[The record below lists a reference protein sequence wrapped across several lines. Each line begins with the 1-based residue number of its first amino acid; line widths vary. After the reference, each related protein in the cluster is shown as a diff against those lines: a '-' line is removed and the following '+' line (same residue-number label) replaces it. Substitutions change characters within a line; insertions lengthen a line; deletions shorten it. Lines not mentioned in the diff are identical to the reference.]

1 MSLNRTNL
9 HQAVT
14 AVDDGAIF
22 VSLELSRSS
31 WLVTSLSPGSQK
43 MSKHKVSAGSGPA
56 LLGLLAQL
64 KSKAEARLGRPLR
77 LVVIQEAGLDGFWLH
92 RLLISEEIESHVV
105 DAASVAVSRR
115 MRRAKSDRIDGEALL
130 RTLLA
135 WLRGEP
141 RVCSMVVAPSPE
153 EEDRR
158 RQGRER
164 KALITERTRQ
174 TNRIKGLLA
183 SQGIYDYSPL
193 CRNRRKRLDELV
205 TGDGRA
211 LPSTLRKEILR
222 GLDRIELLLE
232 QIKELEVAR
241 AELIKPE
248 QSPKA
253 AMLAQLKGIGPEFAA
268 CLWLEGFW
276 RTFANRRQVAAYCG
290 LAPTPW
296 QSGSIER
303 EQGISKAGNPR
314 LRETMIEL
322 AWLWLRH
329 QPGSALS
336 KWFKKRV
343 GNEGGRVR
351 RIAIVAM
358 ARKLLVAL
366 WRYLTD
372 GIIPEGAVLKAAG

>member
-241 AELIKPE
+241 AELVKPE